1 MKAFLLLTSLH
12 ASFAHFISF
21 APLRECSLRT
31 IELFRLNRKCFLPLF
46 TAIVAVYTVEFEG
59 DKDEHGEPHN
69 DKEPPFYKRT
79 RSPHHQ
85 RITIQ

>member
-1 MKAFLLLTSLH
+1 M
-12 ASFAHFISF
+12 
-21 APLRECSLRT
+21 
-31 IELFRLNRKCFLPLF
+31 NRKCFLPLF